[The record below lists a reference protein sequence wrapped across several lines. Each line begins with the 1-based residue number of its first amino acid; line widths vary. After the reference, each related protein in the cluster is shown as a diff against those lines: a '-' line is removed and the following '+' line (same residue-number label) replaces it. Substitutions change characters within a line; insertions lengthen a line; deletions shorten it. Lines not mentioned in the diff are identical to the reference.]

1 MEGFKTKYVK
11 DDLGAIMKQEKTII
25 KIRNLQRYYKT
36 GQVTVKALN
45 GVSFEI
51 KKGEF
56 IAIMGASGSGKTT
69 LLRILGLIDKP
80 TKGEYTINNLNVVDL
95 PEEERN
101 CYRLTQ
107 LGYVFQDYAL
117 INEMSA
123 SENVYILSL
132 MEGKSKKES
141 LITAKEAL
149 GKVGLG
155 DKLDRIP
162 DHLSGGEKQRVA
174 VARAIAKKPKIL
186 FADEPCANL
195 DTRTS
200 EQVLEV
206 LKTLNKK
213 FGQTIVMV
221 THEPWHT
228 KYVSRVIELNDGL
241 VIKDKKLRGL
251 IKDKKSAPKKSSFR
265 KRSKT

>member
-1 MEGFKTKYVK
+1 
-11 DDLGAIMKQEKTII
+11 MKKEKPMI
-25 KIRNLQRYYKT
+25 KIKNLKRHYKT
-36 GQVTVKALN
+36 GEVVVKALN

-69 LLRILGLIDKP
+69 MLRILGLLDKP
-80 TKGEYTINNLNVVDL
+80 TKGEYTINNLDVVNL
-95 PEEERN
+95 PEEERGY
-101 CYRLTQ
+101 YRLTQ

-117 INEMSA
+117 MNEMSA
-123 SENVYILSL
+123 EENVYILSL
-132 MEGKSKKES
+132 MEGKSKAES
-141 LITAKEAL
+141 IATSKEAL
-149 GKVGLG
+149 EKVGLG
-155 DKLDRIP
+155 DKLNRVP
-162 DHLSGGEKQRVA
+162 DQLSGGEKQRVA

-195 DTRTS
+195 DTYTS

-228 KYVSRVIELNDGL
+228 KYVSRIIKLKDGL
-241 VIKDKKLRGL
+241 IVGDEERRG
-251 IKDKKSAPKKSSFR
+251 
-265 KRSKT
+265 

>member
-1 MEGFKTKYVK
+1 M
-11 DDLGAIMKQEKTII
+11 DEKSMI
-25 KIRNLQRYYKT
+25 KIKKMERHYKT
-36 GQVTVKALN
+36 GEIIVKALN
-45 GVSFEI
+45 GVTFEI

-56 IAIMGASGSGKTT
+56 IAIMGPSGSGKTT

-95 PEEERN
+95 PEEERSY
-101 CYRLTQ
+101 YR
-107 LGYVFQDYAL
+107 VFQDYAL
-117 INEMSA
+117 IKELSA
-123 SENVYILSL
+123 AESVYILSL

-141 LITAKEAL
+141 LMTAKEAL
-149 GKVGLG
+149 EKVGLG
-155 DKLDRIP
+155 DKLDRVP
-162 DHLSGGEKQRVA
+162 DQLSGGEKQRVA

-195 DTRTS
+195 DTHTS

-206 LKTLNKK
+206 LNILNKK

-228 KYVSRVIELNDGL
+228 KNVSRLIELKDGL
-241 VIKDKKLRGL
+241 IVSDKKLRG
-251 IKDKKSAPKKSSFR
+251 
-265 KRSKT
+265 

>member
-1 MEGFKTKYVK
+1 ME
-11 DDLGAIMKQEKTII
+11 
-25 KIRNLQRYYKT
+25 RYYKT
-36 GQVTVKALN
+36 GEVVVKALN

-69 LLRILGLIDKP
+69 MLRILGLLDKP
-80 TKGEYTINNLNVVDL
+80 TKGEYTINNLDVVNL
-95 PEEERN
+95 PEEERSY
-101 CYRLTQ
+101 YRLTQ

-123 SENVYILSL
+123 AENVYILSL

-141 LITAKEAL
+141 LITTKEAL
-149 GKVGLG
+149 EKVGLG
-155 DKLDRIP
+155 DKLDRVP
-162 DHLSGGEKQRVA
+162 DQLSGGEKQRVA

-195 DTRTS
+195 DTHTS

-206 LKTLNKK
+206 LKNLNKK

-228 KYVSRVIELNDGL
+228 KHVSRI
-241 VIKDKKLRGL
+241 IKLRDGK
-251 IKDKKSAPKKSSFR
+251 IVSDTHKR
-265 KRSKT
+265 KPQNI

>member
-1 MEGFKTKYVK
+1 LRTSIPPCLKIPDAPT
-11 DDLGAIMKQEKTII
+11 LNIMKDKSMI
-25 KIRNLQRYYKT
+25 KINKLERHYNT
-36 GQVTVKALN
+36 GVTVKALN
-45 GVSFEI
+45 GVTFDI
-51 KKGEF
+51 KQGEF

-101 CYRLTQ
+101 YYRLTQ

-117 INEMSA
+117 INEMNA
-123 SENVYILSL
+123 IENVSVLSL
-132 MEGKSKKES
+132 MEGKSKTES
-141 LITAKEAL
+141 TLTSKGAL
-149 GKVGLG
+149 EKVGLG
-155 DKLDRIP
+155 DKLDRVP
-162 DHLSGGEKQRVA
+162 DQLSGGEKQRVA

-195 DTRTS
+195 DTNTS

-206 LKTLNKK
+206 LKVLNKK

-228 KYVSRVIELNDGL
+228 KYVSRIIKLKDGL
-241 VIKDKKLRGL
+241 IISD
-251 IKDKKSAPKKSSFR
+251 R
-265 KRSKT
+265 KR

>member
-1 MEGFKTKYVK
+1 MK
-11 DDLGAIMKQEKTII
+11 DKPMI
-25 KIRNLQRYYKT
+25 KIKNMKRYYKT
-36 GQVTVKALN
+36 GSVIVKALN

-51 KKGEF
+51 KQGEF

-69 LLRILGLIDKP
+69 MLRILGLLDKP

-95 PEEERN
+95 PEEEKGY
-101 CYRLTQ
+101 YRLTQ

-123 SENVYILSL
+123 EENVYILSL
-132 MEGKSKKES
+132 MEGKSKQES
-141 LITAKEAL
+141 ISTSKEAL
-149 GKVGLG
+149 EKVGLG
-155 DKLDRIP
+155 DKLNRVP
-162 DHLSGGEKQRVA
+162 DQLSGGEKQRVA

-195 DTRTS
+195 DTHTS

-206 LKTLNKK
+206 LRNLNKN
-213 FGQTIVMV
+213 FRQTIVMV

-228 KYVSRVIELNDGL
+228 KYVSRIIKLKDGL
-241 VIKDKKLRGL
+241 IVSDKKLR
-251 IKDKKSAPKKSSFR
+251 K
-265 KRSKT
+265 